1 MYKIK
6 FSERFTDNLINLPIK
21 LISKVKNKTIW
32 LSANAKVLNHQMLK
46 GDEFKNIFKL
56 RIGDYRILYDL
67 DRANK
72 TITFIKIGHR
82 KDIYKL

>member
-1 MYKIK
+1 MYNIR
-6 FSERFTDNLINLPIK
+6 FSEKFTDSLINLPTA
-21 LISKVKNKTIW
+21 LISKVKNKTNW
-32 LSANAKVLNHQMLK
+32 LSANAEILNHQMLK

-82 KDIYKL
+82 KDIYKF

>member
-32 LSANAKVLNHQMLK
+32 LSANAEVLNHQMLK

>member
-1 MYKIK
+1 MYNIR
-6 FSERFTDNLINLPIK
+6 FSEKFTDSLINLPTA
-21 LISKVKNKTIW
+21 LISKVKNKTNW
-32 LSANAKVLNHQMLK
+32 LSANAEILNHQMLK

-56 RIGDYRILYDL
+56 RIGDYRFLYDL

-82 KDIYKL
+82 KDIYKF